1 MAKKKTA
8 TLQVPEVFTVRRYGK
23 IMNERPVKMSYEE
36 YKALRREQTKRLK
49 ARLRGFMVWKSK
61 ATVQLDKDGKIKP
74 LGESWGTVTR
84 DRMPMLRFVK

>member
-1 MAKKKTA
+1 MARKKA
-8 TLQVPEVFTVRRYGK
+8 TFTPPQVFTVRRFGE
-23 IMNERPVKMSYEE
+23 IMNERPAKMSFEE

-61 ATVQLDKDGKIKP
+61 ATVQFDKDGKIKP

-84 DRMPMLRFVK
+84 DMMPTLRFVK

>member
-1 MAKKKTA
+1 MARKKA
-8 TLQVPEVFTVRRYGK
+8 TFTPPQVLTVRRYGE
-23 IMNERPVKMSYEE
+23 ILNERPAKMPYEE

-61 ATVQLDKDGKIKP
+61 AIVQVEKDGTVKH

-84 DRMPMLRFVK
+84 DMMPMLRFVK